1 MKSAGVHAE
10 LNEIDDSAEL
20 VALHELEVPGL
31 EETRYLVELRVRV

>member
-1 MKSAGVHAE
+1 
-10 LNEIDDSAEL
+10 